1 MSISCQALSRR
12 RSFGAGVSATMPLLL
27 GVVPFGIIC
36 GAVCTDAGM
45 PVWAGNG
52 LSVFVF
58 AGASQLVIVQL
69 LVENSSVSVAVL
81 AALVINLRMLMYS
94 ASLAPHVREAGVGL
108 RVLLAYLLTDQ
119 AFGTSINR
127 FSNREARPVDK
138 VMFYCGTGVAMWLAF
153 NVSTLLGVYLGA
165 VIPNELGLDFAIP
178 LTFMAL
184 VAPRITDQPTLFA
197 SVVAGFVALVGRG
210 LPYSLGLMF
219 AAVVGISV
227 GLLCERSRSR
237 V

>member
-1 MSISCQALSRR
+1 MSPESQALGKW
-12 RSFGAGVSATMPLLL
+12 RSLREGAMATLPLLL

-36 GAVCTDAGM
+36 GAVCADAGM
-45 PVWAGNG
+45 PVWAGSG
-52 LSVFVF
+52 LSVLVF

-69 LVENSSVSVAVL
+69 LVESSSVGVAVM
-81 AALVINLRMLMYS
+81 AALVVNLRMLMYS
-94 ASLAPHVREAGVGL
+94 ASLAPHLREASGGV

-127 FSNREARPVDK
+127 FSSLGSRPVDK
-138 VMFYCGTGVAMWLAF
+138 AMFYCGSGLMMWLPF
-153 NVSTLLGVYLGA
+153 NVSTLVGVYLG
-165 VIPNELGLDFAIP
+165 VLIPEELGLDFAIP

-197 SVVAGFVALVGRG
+197 AVVAGVVAFMGQE
-210 LPYSLGLMF
+210 LPYNLGLML

-227 GLLCERSRSR
+227 GLLGERKVAR

>member
-1 MSISCQALSRR
+1 MSVECQALGKSQ
-12 RSFGAGVSATMPLLL
+12 SFGAGATATMPLLL
-27 GVVPFGIIC
+27 GVIPFGVIC
-36 GAVCTDAGM
+36 GAVCVDAGM
-45 PVWAGNG
+45 PVWAGSG
-52 LSVFVF
+52 LSIFVF

-69 LVENSSVSVAVL
+69 LVENSSVSVAVM

-138 VMFYCGTGVAMWLAF
+138 AMFYCGTGMAMWLAF
-153 NVSTLLGVYLGA
+153 NVSTLIGVYLGA
-165 VIPNELGLDFAIP
+165 VIPKELGLDFAIP

-210 LPYSLGLMF
+210 LPYNLGLLL
-219 AAVVGISV
+219 AAVVGILI
-227 GLLCERSRSR
+227 GLLCERNRTN